1 MPINLCCDVC
11 QAFIKRV
18 DADFAHRMMRNNE
31 PVICNHCEKTRE
43 AFRKQCE
50 KVLLQVQRDAE
61 KVRQG
66 AESKFLEV
74 MKDAIEE
81 SIADNE
87 KINDDDPESTQK
99 PSEAQLQ

>member
-43 AFRKQCE
+43 TFRKQCE
-50 KVLLQVQRDAE
+50 RVLAQVQREAE

-74 MKDAIEE
+74 VKDAIEE
-81 SIADNE
+81 SIANNE
-87 KINDDDPESTQK
+87 QIADDTESSEK